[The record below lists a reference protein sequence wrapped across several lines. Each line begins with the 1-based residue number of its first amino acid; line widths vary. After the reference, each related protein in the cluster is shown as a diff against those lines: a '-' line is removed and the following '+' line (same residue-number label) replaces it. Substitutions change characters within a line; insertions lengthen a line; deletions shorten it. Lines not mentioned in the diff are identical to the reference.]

1 MEINLERIKQLIPH
15 RDPILLVDKVIDVIN
30 FESATGIKTVTPN
43 EPVLVG
49 HFPGHPIFPGV
60 YIVEAMA
67 QTCAIL
73 VAHSANDAQGKIVYF
88 TSIEEAKFRKPVV
101 PNDVLNIK
109 VQKLQNRKNLWK
121 FECKAYVNDTL
132 VTEAVISAMIMGQ

>member
-1 MEINLERIKQLIPH
+1 MEINLEKIKELIPH
-15 RDPILLVDKVIDVIN
+15 RDPILLVDRVIDVIN
-30 FESATGIKTVTPN
+30 SESATGIKTVTPN
-43 EPVLVG
+43 EPVLAG
-49 HFPGHPIFPGV
+49 HFPGHPVFPGV

-73 VAHSANDAQGKIVYF
+73 VAHSVDDAKGKIVYF

-109 VQKLQNRKNLWK
+109 VKKLQNRRNLWK
-121 FECKAYVNDTL
+121 FECSAYVGETL
-132 VTEAVISAMIMGQ
+132 VTEAIISAMIMG